1 VTDRS
6 RAGGRC
12 RLDDLSQA
20 GSETARPFSSFGA
33 DRPAR
38 GVVGRAR
45 LKTLLVRLLVLL
57 LSTGL
62 PALVGRAGAAP
73 AAPPPPLPQTSDPPV
88 TNPRLVEFDPSPDHN
103 ATVPGGQPAV
113 ERYDFEIYLVGAS
126 APFHTVSLGKPA
138 PQADGKIRYDFSSQ
152 VVGWP
157 LPGGVYE
164 ARVAAVGPNG
174 RGRSDVSNPFTFGA
188 GCSYTLSTTSL
199 SVGASGGAQSVGVTA
214 PSGCG
219 WTVSTSASWI
229 TLTTTSGSGSGT
241 VSFTVAANTSTSSR
255 SGTVNIA
262 GQTLAVTQAGV
273 SCTYTLSTTSLS
285 VGASGGAQSVGV
297 TAPSGCGWTVS
308 TSASWITLTTTSGS
322 GSGTV
327 SFTVAANTSTSSR
340 SGTVNIAG
348 QTLAVTQAGVSCTY
362 TVTPTTL
369 SFPAGGGSATVSVTT
384 AAGCTWS
391 ASTTTA
397 WVTLASGG
405 GSGSATIVVTAAANA
420 STATRTGSAV
430 IAGQTVTLSQAAPT
444 PPAAPRN
451 VRVVIGE

>member
-1 VTDRS
+1 MPPASGTWSTSSAVTDRS

-199 SVGASGGAQSVGVTA
+199 SVGASGGAQSV
-214 PSGCG
+214 S
-219 WTVSTSASWI
+219 
-229 TLTTTSGSGSGT
+229 
-241 VSFTVAANTSTSSR
+241 
-255 SGTVNIA
+255 
-262 GQTLAVTQAGV
+262 
-273 SCTYTLSTTSLS
+273 
-285 VGASGGAQSVGV
+285 V

-369 SFPAGGGSATVSVTT
+369 SFPAGGGSASVSVTT

-405 GSGSATIVVTAAANA
+405 GSGSGTIVVTAAANA